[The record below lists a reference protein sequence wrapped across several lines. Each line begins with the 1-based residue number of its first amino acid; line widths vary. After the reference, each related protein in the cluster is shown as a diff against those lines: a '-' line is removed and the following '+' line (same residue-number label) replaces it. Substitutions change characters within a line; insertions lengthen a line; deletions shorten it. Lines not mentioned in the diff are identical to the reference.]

1 MVRRS
6 INKRTLDYE
15 RAILSILANID
26 QADHAEIARGFK
38 VKTGLASY
46 MREQGMIRVI
56 GKDGV
61 RNIYE
66 AMIKPQDLT
75 RDDVREVMGIADS
88 LTSGQTRNAI
98 SKRDSDMVG
107 DLFAELE
114 PEIDELEHYE
124 TAELVKE
131 LEKRGYSINKAQG

>member
-26 QADHAEIARGFK
+26 QVDHAEIARGFK

-114 PEIDELEHYE
+114 PEIDELEYYE